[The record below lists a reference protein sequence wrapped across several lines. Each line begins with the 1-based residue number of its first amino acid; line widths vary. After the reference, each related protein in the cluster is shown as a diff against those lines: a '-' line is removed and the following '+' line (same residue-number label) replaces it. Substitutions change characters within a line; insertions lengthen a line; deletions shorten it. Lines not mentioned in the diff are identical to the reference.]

1 MKNKK
6 LLNILTV
13 ALCVMLLVFG
23 NRIASLG
30 TPLQNSGATTVS
42 EEMVVVNII
51 DPAYED
57 TLYAEYPDARSES
70 IVIFEGEFT
79 KGYKKGT
86 VEKAVQRVDS
96 LYAIEMRQVEVG
108 DKVVVYR
115 NPDPQIDVDYMFA
128 EFNRVPI
135 LFVFAGLF
143 AVVLLVFG
151 RWQGFKTLVSLVLT
165 IASIFLVFIPAVL
178 RHGNVYI
185 WSIITCIYIIFM
197 TLLIVIG
204 WTRKS
209 AAAIIG
215 CVSGVLTCGIIVL
228 ICDTSLHLTGL
239 VDEDALYLL
248 MLDPEHP
255 ISIKAVVFAAIII
268 GAVGAVMD
276 VAMDIASA
284 LSEIKAQVPDI
295 TTMQMVKSGFAIGR
309 DIIGT
314 MANTL
319 LLAYIGSSLSVT
331 LLLVAGNPS
340 LLYLF
345 NTEMIVVEL
354 LQAIA
359 GSFGM
364 LMTIPLTSFV
374 CGFLYTDKNNGD
386 KKTVFKTE

>member
-23 NRIASLG
+23 NRIATLG
-30 TPLQNSGATTVS
+30 TPLQNHGATTVS
-42 EEMVVVNII
+42 EEVIVVNII
-51 DPAYED
+51 DPAYEN
-57 TLYAEYPDARSES
+57 TLYADYPDARSES
-70 IVIFEGEFT
+70 IVLFEGEFT

-86 VEKAVQRVDS
+86 TTRAVQRVDS
-96 LYAIEMRQVEVG
+96 MYAIDMRKVQEG
-108 DKVVVYR
+108 DRVVVYR
-115 NPDPQIDVDYMFA
+115 NPDPMIEADYMFA

-135 LFVFAGLF
+135 IFVFIGLF
-143 AVVLLVFG
+143 CLLLLLFG
-151 RWQGFKTLVSLVLT
+151 RWQGFKTLISLVLT

-178 RHGNVYI
+178 RYGNVYV

-215 CVSGVLTCGIIVL
+215 CTGGVLICGVIVL
-228 ICDTSLHLTGL
+228 ICDIFLNMTGL
-239 VDEDALYLL
+239 VDENSLYLL
-248 MLDPEHP
+248 MLDSENP

-276 VAMDIASA
+276 VAMDISSA
-284 LSEIKAQVPDI
+284 LAEIKAQVPDI
-295 TTMQMVKSGFAIGR
+295 STMQMVKSGFTIGR

-314 MANTL
+314 MSNTL
-319 LLAYIGSSLSVT
+319 ILAYIGSSLSVT
-331 LLLVAGNPS
+331 LLMAAGNPS

-354 LQAIA
+354 LQAVA
-359 GSFGM
+359 GSLGM
-364 LMTIPLTSFV
+364 LMAIPLTSLV
-374 CGFLYTDKNNGD
+374 CGVLYSKNS
-386 KKTVFKTE
+386 K

>member
-1 MKNKK
+1 
-6 LLNILTV
+6 
-13 ALCVMLLVFG
+13 MLLVFG

-30 TPLQNSGATTVS
+30 TPLQNAGATTVS
-42 EEMVVVNII
+42 EEMKVVSII

-70 IVIFEGEFT
+70 IVLFEGEFT

-86 VEKAVQRVDS
+86 VETAVQRVDS

-115 NPDPQIDVDYMFA
+115 NPDPQIDADYMFA

-143 AVVLLVFG
+143 ALFLLIFG

-178 RHGNVYI
+178 RHGNVYV

-215 CVSGVLTCGIIVL
+215 CISGVLTCGIIVL
-228 ICDTSLHLTGL
+228 ICDISLHLTGL

-284 LSEIKAQVPDI
+284 LSEIRAQVPDI
-295 TTMQMVKSGFAIGR
+295 STMQMVKSGFAIGR

-319 LLAYIGSSLSVT
+319 ILAYIGSSLSVT

-364 LMTIPLTSFV
+364 MMTIPLTSFV
-374 CGFLYTDKNNGD
+374 CGVLYTDKKAD
-386 KKTVFKTE
+386 AE

>member
-1 MKNKK
+1 
-6 LLNILTV
+6 
-13 ALCVMLLVFG
+13 MLLVFG

>member
-1 MKNKK
+1 MKNEVF
-6 LLNILTV
+6 LNILTV
-13 ALCVMLLVFG
+13 ALCTVMLVLG
-23 NRIASLG
+23 NRIATLG
-30 TPLQNSGATTVS
+30 TPLQNVGATTVS
-42 EEMVVVNII
+42 EEMKVVNII
-51 DPAYED
+51 DDAYEN
-57 TLYAEYPDARSES
+57 TLYADYPDARGES
-70 IVIFEGEFT
+70 IVLFEGEFT

-86 VEKAVQRVDS
+86 VEKAVQRVDN

-115 NPDPQIDVDYMFA
+115 NPDPMIEVDYMFA
-128 EFNRVPI
+128 EFNRVPV
-135 LFVFAGLF
+135 LFFFAGLF
-143 AVVLLVFG
+143 CLVLLVFG
-151 RWQGFKTLVSLVLT
+151 RWQGFKTLISLVLT
-165 IASIFLVFIPAVL
+165 IASIFVVFIPAVL
-178 RHGNVYI
+178 RYGNVYV
-185 WSIITCIYIIFM
+185 WSIITCCYIILM

-215 CVSGVLTCGIIVL
+215 CVSGVVTCGIIVL
-228 ICDTSLHLTGL
+228 ICDIFLNLTGL
-239 VDEDALYLL
+239 VDENALYLL
-248 MLDPEHP
+248 MLDAEHP

-284 LSEIKAQVPDI
+284 LNEIREQVPDI
-295 TTMQMVKSGFAIGR
+295 TKMQMVKSGFTIGR

-319 LLAYIGSSLSVT
+319 ILAYIGSSLSVT
-331 LLLVAGNPS
+331 LLMAAGNPS

-374 CGFLYTDKNNGD
+374 CGVLYTG
-386 KKTVFKTE
+386 KKEDA

>member
-1 MKNKK
+1 VKSKK

-30 TPLQNSGATTVS
+30 TPLQNAGATTVS
-42 EEMVVVNII
+42 EEMKVVSII

-70 IVIFEGEFT
+70 IVLFEGEFT

-86 VEKAVQRVDS
+86 VETAVQRVDS

-115 NPDPQIDVDYMFA
+115 NPDPQIDADYMFA

-143 AVVLLVFG
+143 ALFLLIFG

-178 RHGNVYI
+178 RHGNVYV

-215 CVSGVLTCGIIVL
+215 CISGVLTCGIIVL
-228 ICDTSLHLTGL
+228 ICDISLHLTGL

-284 LSEIKAQVPDI
+284 LSEIRAQVPDI
-295 TTMQMVKSGFAIGR
+295 STMQMVKSGFAIGR

-319 LLAYIGSSLSVT
+319 ILAYIGSSLSVT

-364 LMTIPLTSFV
+364 MMTIPLTSFV
-374 CGFLYTDKNNGD
+374 CGVLYTDKKAD
-386 KKTVFKTE
+386 AE

>member
-1 MKNKK
+1 MKSKK

-30 TPLQNSGATTVS
+30 TPLQNAGATTVS
-42 EEMVVVNII
+42 EEMKVVSII

-70 IVIFEGEFT
+70 IVLFEGEFT

-86 VEKAVQRVDS
+86 VETAVQRVDS

-143 AVVLLVFG
+143 ALFLLVFG

-178 RHGNVYI
+178 RHGNVYV

-215 CVSGVLTCGIIVL
+215 CISGVLTCGIIVL
-228 ICDTSLHLTGL
+228 ICDISLHLTGL

-284 LSEIKAQVPDI
+284 LSEIRAQVPDI
-295 TTMQMVKSGFAIGR
+295 STMQMVKSGFAIGR

-319 LLAYIGSSLSVT
+319 ILAYIGSSLSVT

-364 LMTIPLTSFV
+364 MMTIPLTSFV
-374 CGFLYTDKNNGD
+374 CGVLYTDKKAD
-386 KKTVFKTE
+386 TE

>member
-1 MKNKK
+1 MKNKG

-13 ALCVMLLVFG
+13 ALCVVLLVLG
-23 NRIASLG
+23 NKIATLG
-30 TPLQNSGATTVS
+30 TPLQNIGATIVS
-42 EEMVVVNII
+42 EEMKVVNII
-51 DPAYED
+51 DDAYEN
-57 TLYAEYPDARSES
+57 TLYADYPDARGES
-70 IVIFEGEFT
+70 IVLFEGEFT

-86 VEKAVQRVDS
+86 VEKAVQRVDN

-115 NPDPQIDVDYMFA
+115 NPDPMIEVDYMFA
-128 EFNRVPI
+128 EFNRVPV

-143 AVVLLVFG
+143 CLVLLVFG
-151 RWQGFKTLVSLVLT
+151 RWQGFKTLISLVLT
-165 IASIFLVFIPAVL
+165 IASIFVVFIPAVL
-178 RHGNVYI
+178 RYGNVYV
-185 WSIITCIYIIFM
+185 WSIITCCYIILM

-204 WTRKS
+204 WNKKS
-209 AAAIIG
+209 AAAIAG
-215 CVSGVLTCGIIVL
+215 CISGVVTCGIIVL
-228 ICDTSLHLTGL
+228 ISDIFLNLTGL
-239 VDEDALYLL
+239 VDENALYLL
-248 MLDPEHP
+248 MLDAEHP

-284 LSEIKAQVPDI
+284 LNEIREQVPDI
-295 TTMQMVKSGFAIGR
+295 TKMQMVKSGFTIGR

-319 LLAYIGSSLSVT
+319 ILAYIGSSLSVT
-331 LLLVAGNPS
+331 LLMAAGNPS

-374 CGFLYTDKNNGD
+374 CGVLYTDKA
-386 KKTVFKTE
+386 KKH

>member
-1 MKNKK
+1 MKNKS

-13 ALCVMLLVFG
+13 ALCIMLLVFG
-23 NRIASLG
+23 NKIATMG
-30 TPLQNSGATTVS
+30 TPLQNAGATTVS
-42 EEMVVVNII
+42 EEMKVVKII
-51 DPAYED
+51 DPAYEN
-57 TLYAEYPDARSES
+57 TLYADYPDARSES
-70 IVIFEGEFT
+70 IVLFEGEFT
-79 KGYKKGT
+79 KGYKKGST
-86 VEKAVQRVDS
+86 EMAVQRVDS

-115 NPDPQIDVDYMFA
+115 NPDPQIEVNYMFA
-128 EFNRVPI
+128 EFNRAPI
-135 LFVFAGLF
+135 LFFFAGLF
-143 AVVLLVFG
+143 AAVLLVFG

-165 IASIFLVFIPAVL
+165 ITSIFMVFIPAVL
-178 RHGNVYI
+178 RHGNVYV
-185 WSIITCIYIIFM
+185 WSIITCVYIIFM

-215 CVSGVLTCGIIVL
+215 CISGVLTCGIIVL
-228 ICDTSLHLTGL
+228 ICDISLHLTGL

-284 LSEIKAQVPDI
+284 LGEIKSQVPDI

-319 LLAYIGSSLSVT
+319 ILAYIGSSLSVT

-374 CGFLYTDKNNGD
+374 CGILYTDKNGD
-386 KKTVFKTE
+386 KKVYKE